1 MYVVFKGTVPAGN
14 KKFSTY
20 EAARQQVRKWIRRQG
35 ALSRKWIRRPGT
47 RAIDFFWP
55 SNPMIGDFGYRIKKI
70 A

>member
-1 MYVVFKGTVPAGN
+1 MTYYVVFKGTVPAGN

-20 EAARQQVRKWIRRQG
+20 EAARQWVRKYIRKTNQ
-35 ALSRKWIRRPGT
+35 
-47 RAIDFFWP
+47 RATNFFGDVCWT